1 VWVASRH
8 LSCSFGHLAIMPG
21 VGLSSMSPWFCW
33 RYDRLVGAQNVPRSR
48 LLASPPHPAP
58 P

>member
-21 VGLSSMSPWFCW
+21 VGLSSMYHPGF
-33 RYDRLVGAQNVPRSR
+33 VGAMTDW
-48 LLASPPHPAP
+48 
-58 P
+58 